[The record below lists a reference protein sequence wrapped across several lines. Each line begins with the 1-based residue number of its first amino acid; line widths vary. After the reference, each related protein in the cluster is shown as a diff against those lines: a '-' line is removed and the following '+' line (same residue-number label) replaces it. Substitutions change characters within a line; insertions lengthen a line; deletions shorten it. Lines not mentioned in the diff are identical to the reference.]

1 MAEWITAARM
11 AFAGMFTGFP
21 CSQTLG
27 PPSISTTPKFRLY
40 SGSAAGE
47 STSQNDCALIQMVD
61 EAV

>member
-1 MAEWITAARM
+1 M

-27 PPSISTTPKFRLY
+27 PASISTTPKFRLY